1 MKKIKNKNR
10 LKKTQERNKK
20 RKLKE
25 KQRREDFYK
34 VKLARKAE
42 KTKENKAEN
51 ETFKMQREIQKIQNR
66 GTQIKKGD

>member
-20 RKLKE
+20 RKL